1 MIPDSLKCLWDARE
15 AAAAIVTF
23 TQGKTAT
30 DYAESELLRS
40 AVERQF
46 GIIGRALAQFEKV
59 DPTTAGQIPNLRN
72 IVRFRD
78 TLIHDYA
85 IVDDDIVWRIVQE
98 DLPRLRRLV
107 EKLLDADDHHTA

>member
-1 MIPDSLKCLWDARE
+1 MIPDSLKDLRDARE

-30 DYAESELLRS
+30 DCAESELLRS

-46 GIIGRALAQFEKV
+46 GIIGRALAQFEKA
-59 DPTTAGQIPNLRN
+59 DPATAGQIPSLRN

-78 TLIHDYA
+78 TVIHDYA

-98 DLPRLRRLV
+98 DLPRLRRAIG
-107 EKLLDADDHHTA
+107 KLLDADDHHAA

>member
-1 MIPDSLKCLWDARE
+1 MIHDSLKCLWDARE

-85 IVDDDIVWRIVQE
+85 LVDDDIVWRIVQE

>member
-72 IVRFRD
+72 IVRF
-78 TLIHDYA
+78 
-85 IVDDDIVWRIVQE
+85 DDDIVWRIVQE